1 MSNIGRQFRIS
12 GRIIGT
18 IVEETTKRGKTLF
31 RIALADGEPRNPV
44 LGDFAVVAAAAGE
57 FADEQLLG
65 FAAPATIRELRE
77 LARAGGDATLLRR

>member
-12 GRIIGT
+12 DRIIGT
-18 IVEETTKRGKTLF
+18 IVEETIKRGKTMF
-31 RIALADGEPRNPV
+31 RIALADGESRNPV
-44 LGDFAVVAAAAGE
+44 LGDFAMISAATGE

-65 FAAPATIRELRE
+65 FAEAATIRDLRE